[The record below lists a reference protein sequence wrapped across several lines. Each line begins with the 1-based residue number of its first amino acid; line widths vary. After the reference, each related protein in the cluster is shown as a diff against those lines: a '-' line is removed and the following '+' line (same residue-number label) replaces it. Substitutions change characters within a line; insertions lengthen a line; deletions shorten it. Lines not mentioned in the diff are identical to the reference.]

1 MTWKPEADEIA
12 QRRQWAL
19 EHGGA
24 EAVRSYRE
32 KGWLTIR
39 ERIDTLVD
47 AGSFQ
52 EIGGLSGTA
61 TYSDGKVSKVVPAPY
76 VMGLAKLDGRPVAVG
91 GEDFSVRGGV
101 NWGARSKG
109 GQGGF
114 SGDLAYEYCIPL
126 VNFCHGAGGSVGS
139 TRQRGHAV
147 FPGARLS
154 PHYVDLLGRV
164 PVVSAVMGTTAGG
177 PAGRAILS
185 HFSAMVQGKSQVFAS
200 GPPMVERALGIK
212 IGKEE
217 LGGAKV
223 AASIAGTIDNVAAS
237 EEDCIAMVKRFLSY
251 MPQNVWQLP
260 PVTPCD
266 DPADRTEEALL
277 TLLPRNRRAP
287 YDMRK
292 LVGMIVDRD
301 SVFEIQPL
309 FGRALITSLARMN
322 GRPVGIIANNPMV
335 NGGALDAKA
344 ARKQTHFIDLCDT
357 FHIPLIFFVDLPGF
371 MIGPEAEEGATL
383 REGMRSL
390 HARMQATVPMISVV
404 IRKCYGFAGFA
415 ARDSLGL
422 DFKIAWPSAEIG
434 SLPVEGGVTVA
445 YRREIASAPDPA
457 LRQAELEDEI
467 RSLASPFRMAEAF
480 AVEDVIDPRETR
492 RYLCRIVG
500 AMEERLR
507 MGLGVKARAGVRP

>member
-1 MTWKPEADEIA
+1 MSWKAEADEIA
-12 QRRQWAL
+12 QRRRWAL
-19 EHGGA
+19 EHGG
-24 EAVRSYRE
+24 EDAVRMYRE
-32 KGWLTIR
+32 QGWLTIR

-52 EIGGLSGTA
+52 EVGQLTGTA
-61 TYSDGKVSKVVPAPY
+61 SYEGGKVTKVVPAPF
-76 VMGLAKLDGRPVAVG
+76 VMGFAKIEGRSVAVG

-126 VNFCHGAGGSVGS
+126 VNLCHGAGGSVGS
-139 TRQRGHAV
+139 TRQRGHAL

-185 HFSAMVQGKSQVFAS
+185 HFSVMVQGKSQVFAS

-212 IGKEE
+212 ISKEK
-217 LGGAKV
+217 LGGAHV
-223 AASIAGTIDNVAAS
+223 TVGVAGTIDNVAQS
-237 EEDCIAMVKRFLSY
+237 EEECLDMVRRFLSY
-251 MPQNVWQLP
+251 MPQNVWELP
-260 PVTPCD
+260 PVVDCD
-266 DPADRTEEALL
+266 DPADRAEEALL
-277 TLLPRNRRAP
+277 SILPRNRRAP

-292 LVGMIVDRD
+292 LVGLVADRG
-301 SVFEIQPL
+301 SLFEIQPL
-309 FGRALITSLARMN
+309 FGRALITVLARMN
-322 GRPVGIIANNPMV
+322 GRPVGIVANNPMV

-371 MIGPEAEEGATL
+371 MIGPQAEEAATL
-383 REGMRSL
+383 REGMRSM
-390 HARMQATVPMISVV
+390 HARMQATVPMITVV

-422 DFKIAWPSAEIG
+422 DFKLAWPSAEIG
-434 SLPVEGGVTVA
+434 SLPVEGGVSVA
-445 YRREIASAPDPA
+445 FRRDIASAPDPA
-457 LRQAELEDEI
+457 LRQAELEEEI
-467 RSLASPFRMAEAF
+467 RELASPFRMAEAF

-492 RYLCRIVG
+492 RYLCRVVE
-500 AMEERLR
+500 AMQARLR
-507 MGLGVKARAGVRP
+507 MNVGVKSRAGVRP

>member
-1 MTWKPEADEIA
+1 MSWKAEADEIA
-12 QRRQWAL
+12 QRRSWAL

-24 EAVRSYRE
+24 DAIRAYRE
-32 KGWLTIR
+32 QGWLTIR
-39 ERIDTLVD
+39 ERIHTLVD

-52 EIGGLSGTA
+52 EIGQLAGTA
-61 TYSDGKVSKVVPAPY
+61 THEGGKVTKVVPAPY
-76 VMGLAKLDGRPVAVG
+76 VMGLAKIAGRPVAVG

-101 NWGARSKG
+101 SWGTRSKG

-126 VNFCHGAGGSVGS
+126 VNLCHGAGGSVGS
-139 TRQRGHAV
+139 TRQRGHAL
-147 FPGARLS
+147 FPGTRLS
-154 PHYVDLLGRV
+154 AHYVDLLGRV

-185 HFSAMVQGKSQVFAS
+185 HFSVMVQGKSQVFAS
-200 GPPMVERALGIK
+200 GPPMVERALGVK
-212 IGKEE
+212 IGKED

-223 AASIAGTIDNVAAS
+223 AVGIAGTIDNVVQS
-237 EEDCIAMVKRFLSY
+237 EEECLAMVKRFLSY
-251 MPQNVWQLP
+251 MPQNVWELP
-260 PVTPCD
+260 PVVECD
-266 DPADRTEEALL
+266 DPSDRTEEALL
-277 TLLPRNRRAP
+277 SILPRNRRAP
-287 YDMRK
+287 YNMRK
-292 LVGMIVDRD
+292 LLGLVADRG
-301 SVFEIQPL
+301 SLFEIQPL

-371 MIGPEAEEGATL
+371 MIGSQAEEGATL
-383 REGMRSL
+383 REGMRSM
-390 HARMQATVPMISVV
+390 HARMQATVPMMSVV
-404 IRKCYGFAGFA
+404 IRKCYGFAGFV

-445 YRREIASAPDPA
+445 YRREIANAPDPA
-457 LRQAELEDEI
+457 RRQAELEDEI
-467 RSLASPFRMAEAF
+467 RALASPFRMAEEF
-480 AVEDVIDPRETR
+480 ALEDMIDPRETR
-492 RYLCRIVG
+492 RYLCRFVD
-500 AMEERLR
+500 AMEARLR
-507 MGLGVKARAGVRP
+507 MNVGVKARAGVRP